1 MTPKWRARIAAAVG
15 AGAAV
20 ALASLGMMPGPAEAG
35 SFVSVSGSGSSWAS
49 VAIDQWAQ
57 DVRPNGIVVNYNP
70 DGSAA
75 GRGDYM
81 ANQDDFAGSDPPFR
95 NGQDK
100 LGGTG
105 AEHPSQ
111 GYSYIPDTAGGTAL
125 IYHITVGGKLI
136 TNLRLDPKTI
146 FDIFT
151 GKVTNWEDKE
161 ITHIYGA
168 QLPNLPITPVI
179 RSADLKSL
187 PDTASEVRELAG
199 RARERKL
206 KPEEYMGATFSISNL
221 GMFGIDEFTA
231 VINPPEGAI
240 LAVGAMT
247 EKPVARDGEV
257 VVRQMMRV
265 TMSCDHRVVDGA
277 VGAQFLQTFKQILEN
292 PLYLFLGS

>member
-1 MTPKWRARIAAAVG
+1 MTPKWRARIGALAG
-15 AGAAV
+15 AGAAA
-20 ALASLGMMPGPAEAG
+20 ALASIGLTPGPAEAG
-35 SFVSVSGSGSSWAS
+35 SFVPVSGSGSSWAS

-136 TNLRLDPKTI
+136 TDLRLDPKTI
-146 FDIFT
+146 MEIFT
-151 GKVTNWEDKE
+151 GQITNWDDKR
-161 ITHIYGA
+161 ITG
-168 QLPNLPITPVI
+168 VI
-179 RSADLKSL
+179 
-187 PDTASEVRELAG
+187 G
-199 RARERKL
+199 R
-206 KPEEYMGATFSISNL
+206 
-221 GMFGIDEFTA
+221 
-231 VINPPEGAI
+231 
-240 LAVGAMT
+240 
-247 EKPVARDGEV
+247 
-257 VVRQMMRV
+257 
-265 TMSCDHRVVDGA
+265 
-277 VGAQFLQTFKQILEN
+277 
-292 PLYLFLGS
+292 LGSCAP